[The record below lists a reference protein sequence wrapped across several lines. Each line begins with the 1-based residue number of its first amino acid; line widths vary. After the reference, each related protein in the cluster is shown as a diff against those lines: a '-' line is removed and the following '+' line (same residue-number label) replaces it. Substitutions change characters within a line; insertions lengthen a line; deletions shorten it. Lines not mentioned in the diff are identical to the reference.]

1 MQLGILSA
9 PRGSTVTVMAYIGH
23 EDGPPCA
30 ELNDGAEDD
39 GDDDPD
45 RSFPEKRELSE
56 GSGGQ

>member
-1 MQLGILSA
+1 
-9 PRGSTVTVMAYIGH
+9 MAYIGH